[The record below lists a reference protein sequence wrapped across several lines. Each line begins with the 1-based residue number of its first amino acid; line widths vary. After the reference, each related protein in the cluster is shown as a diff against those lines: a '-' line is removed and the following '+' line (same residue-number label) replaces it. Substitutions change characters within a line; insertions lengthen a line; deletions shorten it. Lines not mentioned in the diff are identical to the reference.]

1 MEKSEN
7 NRNTE
12 PVFECSICLETAKE
26 PIVTKCG
33 HIYCW
38 PCIYNWMEA
47 KGKNSKCP
55 NCKNPITKSDLIP
68 LYTKDENSKNTKR
81 FENIPK
87 RPKAERNNDNN
98 DNNDNSTFGN
108 NFFFNFGFMPLFGLN
123 MNIGNFNLFG
133 GNLFNNNNRN
143 NNNLFNNFM
152 DRLPENTK
160 NAVHN
165 LIILF
170 FMIMLYFW
178 FNNLFY

>member
-1 MEKSEN
+1 MEKNEN
-7 NRNTE
+7 NKSTE

-55 NCKNPITKSDLIP
+55 NCKNPISKNDLIP
-68 LYTKDENSKNTKR
+68 LYTKDENSQNTKR

-87 RPKAERNNDNN
+87 RPKAERNNENNEN
-98 DNNDNSTFGN
+98 DNTNFGN

-123 MNIGNFNLFG
+123 MNIGNFNFFG

-143 NNNLFNNFM
+143 NNNSFNNFM
-152 DRLPENTK
+152 ERLPENTK

-170 FMIMLYFW
+170 FMIILYFW
-178 FNNLFY
+178 FNNLFS